1 MIALLA
7 ALLMG
12 IAESY
17 RGATRGLPRIIEK
30 FILGALALLALV
42 GWDGFLAM
50 MGDWRFA
57 LSYLLG
63 FSAACSVSWG
73 AVISGSLSK
82 TPDHVFRTHV
92 RMKRD
97 PGDWYLV
104 GLFRQSAMRGLL
116 ARSIVWGVFAS
127 VPLFSFGY
135 TREGLAMLAVYSVA
149 MPLAVKAY
157 HALDGGA
164 FDVAIGKLC
173 MALVGKNKPW
183 ARHEVYRGWIA
194 GLLLL
199 MCRTCREIEFTA
211 TFGWLSYFWRS

>member
-1 MIALLA
+1 MIAFIA
-7 ALLMG
+7 VLLMG
-12 IAESY
+12 IAEAY
-17 RGATRGLPRIIEK
+17 RGANRGLPRVIEK
-30 FILGALALLALV
+30 FILGALALIALAGL
-42 GWDGFLAM
+42 GGFTDM
-50 MGDWRFA
+50 MSDWRFA
-57 LSYLLG
+57 VAYLAC
-63 FSAACSVSWG
+63 FSVACSVSWG
-73 AVISGSLSK
+73 AVIGNSLNK
-82 TPDHVFRTHV
+82 TPDAVFQSYPVER
-92 RMKRD
+92 
-97 PGDWYLV
+97 GDWYLV
-104 GLFRQSAMRGLL
+104 GWFRKSAMRGLL
-116 ARSIVWGVFAS
+116 ARGIVWGVLAS
-127 VPLFSFGY
+127 LPLFSFGY
-135 TREGLAMLAVYSVA
+135 HVEGLAMLTTYSLA